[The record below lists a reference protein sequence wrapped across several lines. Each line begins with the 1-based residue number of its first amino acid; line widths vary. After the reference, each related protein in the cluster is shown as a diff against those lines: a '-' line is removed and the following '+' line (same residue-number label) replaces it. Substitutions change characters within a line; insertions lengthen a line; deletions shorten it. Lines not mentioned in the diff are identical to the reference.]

1 MIRLFLSISLLASN
15 LSFAQPASVPLVE
28 EKNYTL
34 NERYFLMKTKAQTYQ
49 DYKVIKGFVLDGVWK
64 IVMDSVKSQ
73 KLLIT
78 GANETISQLKG
89 SLETA
94 QITLIKERESV
105 AGIVNDSTHISL
117 LGIDFKKSV
126 FLILVAIVFSAF
138 VLIISFIAGKM
149 KLMRAIMKEKIVI
162 ADVITHEYEEFKRK
176 ALEKQTKLSRE
187 LQSERNKMEELK
199 IRL

>member
-64 IVMDSVKSQ
+64 IVMDSVKGQ

-89 SLETA
+89 SLETV
-94 QITLIKERESV
+94 QITLMKERESV
-105 AGIVNDSTHISL
+105 AGIVKDSTHISL

-162 ADVITHEYEEFKRK
+162 ADVVTHEYEEFKRK

>member
-15 LSFAQPASVPLVE
+15 LSFAQPVSVPLE

-64 IVMDSVKSQ
+64 IVMDSVKGQ

-162 ADVITHEYEEFKRK
+162 ADVVTHEYEEFKRK

>member
-15 LSFAQPASVPLVE
+15 LSFAQPASVPLE

-64 IVMDSVKSQ
+64 IVMDSVKGQ

-162 ADVITHEYEEFKRK
+162 ADVVTHEYEEFKRK

>member
-162 ADVITHEYEEFKRK
+162 ADVVTHEYEEFKRK

>member
-15 LSFAQPASVPLVE
+15 LSFAQPVSVPLE

-64 IVMDSVKSQ
+64 IVMDSVKGQ

-89 SLETA
+89 RLETA

-162 ADVITHEYEEFKRK
+162 ADVVTHEYEEFKRK